1 MAIMNKKILFKEK
14 FSRIENFEKN
24 FYPKIIKKYKCNIYN
39 LKGFW
44 YAMDSIKDIES
55 VNNKDINTDA
65 YNKINR
71 LLKKL
76 NDK

>member
-1 MAIMNKKILFKEK
+1 
-14 FSRIENFEKN
+14 
-24 FYPKIIKKYKCNIYN
+24 
-39 LKGFW
+39 
-44 YAMDSIKDIES
+44 MDSIKDIES

-76 NDK
+76 NGK

>member
-14 FSRIENFEKN
+14 FSKIENFEKN
-24 FYPKIIKKYKCNIYN
+24 FYPKIIKKYECKIYN

-55 VNNKDINTDA
+55 ANNKDINADV

-71 LLKKL
+71 LLKRL